1 MISFKMLGKAR
12 GRRVQGTTAAVLLTG
27 SLFQYPPSK
36 PWLGLLVGL
45 VIWSLTI
52 IPVMAAEAPPTLD
65 LKEALRLAWKANPTL
80 QVSRLQELIAGEDV
94 VRARSG
100 FLPQVKA
107 EVGQTIYDDPIKT
120 KFPGASGSGGAS
132 TLPMTNR
139 NFWSSKVFVDQT
151 IFDFWATPSRYQAAV
166 QGKQASILDTAQT
179 RDNIFLNVCQGYFR
193 TLRSQKM
200 VVVAEQEVV
209 DLKAHLKI
217 ARDQFEFGVN
227 TYNDVLQAEVSLA
240 DAEQRLI
247 IANTDVIDIRSALNK
262 VLMLPISAP
271 TALKDEKL
279 VQPAADLDQATEV
292 ALKRRSDLKASQ
304 DRIKQQ
310 EWMVTQTR
318 AGYFP
323 RIYAQGGHTWQ
334 QNSVWVHNSQ
344 YFGIFGL
351 QWTLFSGL
359 DTKAQVVQAKDKVAQ
374 LLEQQKDLNQQVQLD
389 VQTAYL
395 KVKETAERIRVTEK
409 AVTQGEENLRLN
421 EERYKE
427 QVGTATDVIDAQ
439 TLLTKTRVNYFTALY
454 DHQMAKAQLLW
465 AMGGINELF
474 AQENPAN
481 AR

>member
-1 MISFKMLGKAR
+1 MMSIKVLGKFSKR
-12 GRRVQGTTAAVLLTG
+12 GESGPRASAPPASKLWRRLL
-27 SLFQYPPSK
+27 
-36 PWLGLLVGL
+36 LGL
-45 VIWSLTI
+45 IMWSLTI
-52 IPVMAAEAPPTLD
+52 ISGGAAEPPPTLD
-65 LKEALRLAWKANPTL
+65 LKEALRLAWKANPNL

-100 FLPQVKA
+100 FLPQLKA
-107 EVGQTIYDDPIKT
+107 EVSQTIYDDPIKARI
-120 KFPGASGSGGAS
+120 PGGSAAGGADA
-132 TLPMTNR
+132 LRMTNR
-139 NFWSSKVFVDQT
+139 NFWSSKVYVDQT
-151 IFDFWATPSRYQAAV
+151 IFDFWATPSRYQASV

-209 DLKAHLKI
+209 DLTAHLKI

-247 IANTDVIDIRSALNK
+247 IANTDVIDIRSAFNK

-271 TALKDEKL
+271 TVLKEENL
-279 VQPAADLDQATEV
+279 VQPAQELDRATQV

-310 EWMVTQTR
+310 EWTVTQTR

-323 RIYAQGGHTWQ
+323 RIYAQAGHTWQ
-334 QNSVWVHNSQ
+334 QNSTWVHDSQ
-344 YFGIFGL
+344 YFGIFGM
-351 QWTLFSGL
+351 QWTIFSGL
-359 DTKAQVVQAKDKVAQ
+359 DTKAQVAQAREKVGQ
-374 LLEQQKDLNQQVQLD
+374 LLEQHKDLDQQVRLD
-389 VQTAYL
+389 VQTAL
-395 KVKETAERIRVTEK
+395 LRVKETADRIRVTEK

-439 TLLTKTRVNYFTALY
+439 TLLTKTRVNYYTALY
-454 DHQMAKAQLLW
+454 DHQMAKAQMLW

-474 AQENPAN
+474 AKENAAN